1 MLESLRAEIKTNFLQ
16 DRTKPCKQGLVV
28 WNGFDELDKS
38 SAVDFFSGK
47 SWEDVLHH
55 LQEPTV
61 GNFYLEEWAV
71 LGPQAMAYYLYA
83 YLEFLIE
90 TLSSQAGPNEEYVS
104 ELFHWLYQMTYMHK
118 GAPLNSQ
125 QTACIVKVAEH
136 VTVEFQDYQRFPEMG
151 AQISENIG
159 KFLQEL
165 VKCRM

>member
-1 MLESLRAEIKTNFLQ
+1 MLESLRAEIKNYFQ
-16 DRTKPCKQGLVV
+16 YRAKPCQQELVV
-28 WNGFDELDKS
+28 WDGFDELDKS
-38 SAVDFFSGK
+38 SAVNFFNGK

-55 LQEPTV
+55 LQDPAV

-90 TLSSQAGPNEEYVS
+90 TLSSQEGPNEGYVS
-104 ELFHWLYQMTYMHK
+104 ELFHWLYQIIYMHR
-118 GAPLNSQ
+118 GTPLNFQ
-125 QTACIVKVAEH
+125 QTACVVKIAEH

-151 AQISENIG
+151 EQISGNIG

-165 VKCRM
+165 VKYRM

>member
-38 SAVDFFSGK
+38 SAVDFFNGK

-55 LQEPTV
+55 LQDPTV

-83 YLEFLIE
+83 YLEFLLE
-90 TLSSQAGPNEEYVS
+90 TLSSQAGPNEEYVN
-104 ELFHWLYQMTYMHK
+104 EFFHWLYQMTYMHK
-118 GAPLNSQ
+118 GAPLNPQ
-125 QTACIVKVAEH
+125 QTACIVKIAEH

-151 AQISENIG
+151 EQISGNIG
-159 KFLQEL
+159 KFLQGL
-165 VKCRM
+165 VKYCI